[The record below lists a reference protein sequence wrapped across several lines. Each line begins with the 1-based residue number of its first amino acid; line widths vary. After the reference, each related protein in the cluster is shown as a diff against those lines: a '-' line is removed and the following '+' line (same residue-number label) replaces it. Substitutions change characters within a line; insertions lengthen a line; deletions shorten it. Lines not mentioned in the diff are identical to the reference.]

1 MTMTASRNDER
12 KLWGLL
18 AEFASPQDLLR
29 AAARVRDAGYTKWD
43 AHTPFPVHGLDGAM
57 GIKTTR
63 LPFLVLAAGVVGA
76 VSGLLMQWWMNA
88 VDYPLIISGK
98 PFNSLPADIP
108 VTFELAVLL
117 ASLTAF
123 CGMLVLNALPR
134 FHHPLFTN
142 RAFRRATTDAFFLA
156 IEAKDPRFDL
166 ARTEHLLMAEH
177 ATRVL
182 PVEV

>member
-1 MTMTASRNDER
+1 MTARTNDRR
-12 KLWGLL
+12 KVWGLL
-18 AEFASPQDLLR
+18 AEFATPQDLVR

-57 GIKTTR
+57 GVRPTR
-63 LPFLVLAAGVVGA
+63 LPYLVLAAGVVGA
-76 VSGLLMQWWMNA
+76 SCGVLMQWWMNA

-108 VTFELAVLL
+108 VTFELTVLL

-123 CGMLVLNALPR
+123 LGMLIANGLPR
-134 FHHPLFTN
+134 LSHPLF
-142 RAFRRATTDAFFLA
+142 RSGALRRATSDAFFLA
-156 IEAKDPRFDL
+156 IEAADPQFDL
-166 ARTEHLLMAEH
+166 EDTGKLLVLEH

-182 PVEV
+182 PVED